1 MKGNFR
7 MNDLIDIIDEYILI
21 SDIKGSIL
29 KCNSKLLSR
38 LEYNEDEIN
47 KLTIIDLIS
56 YENKGIEKWIN
67 LKDNKEREANHIN
80 LKLYPKI
87 SNPISVNGKIIID
100 NYEDKEC
107 IIIISKDISKV
118 TEDRIDVEEK
128 IKFMENKIKELNE
141 NLSIENM
148 RNEFFANLSHEFKTP
163 LNIILGTM
171 QLINKNIE
179 NNNITYN
186 EKFNLRKYNHV
197 IKQNSYR
204 LLKLVNNL
212 VDITRIDA
220 GYYNIKMS
228 NYNIVEIIEDI
239 TMSITQYAQQR
250 GIKLIFDTEEEDIII
265 GCDPEKIE
273 RIILNLLSN
282 AIKYTDPGGEIKVSI
297 TNNEE
302 KVFVSVKDN
311 GVGIS
316 ERSINKIFE
325 RFAQDSSSFSRRC
338 EGSGIGL
345 SLVKSLVE
353 MHGGNITVKS
363 KVNEGS
369 EFKFELLNMK
379 VIDDKNIRNIGEM
392 PRSKIEKCD
401 IEFSDIYSS

>member
-1 MKGNFR
+1 
-7 MNDLIDIIDEYILI
+7 
-21 SDIKGSIL
+21 
-29 KCNSKLLSR
+29 
-38 LEYNEDEIN
+38 
-47 KLTIIDLIS
+47 
-56 YENKGIEKWIN
+56 
-67 LKDNKEREANHIN
+67 
-80 LKLYPKI
+80 
-87 SNPISVNGKIIID
+87 
-100 NYEDKEC
+100 
-107 IIIISKDISKV
+107 
-118 TEDRIDVEEK
+118 
-128 IKFMENKIKELNE
+128 
-141 NLSIENM
+141 
-148 RNEFFANLSHEFKTP
+148 
-163 LNIILGTM
+163 
-171 QLINKNIE
+171 
-179 NNNITYN
+179 
-186 EKFNLRKYNHV
+186 
-197 IKQNSYR
+197 
-204 LLKLVNNL
+204 
-212 VDITRIDA
+212 
-220 GYYNIKMS
+220 MS

-297 TNNEE
+297 TNNDE

-325 RFAQDSSSFSRRC
+325 RFAQDSSNFSRRC

-401 IEFSDIYSS
+401 IEFSDIYSG

>member
-1 MKGNFR
+1 

-128 IKFMENKIKELNE
+128 IKFM
-141 NLSIENM
+141 ENM

-297 TNNEE
+297 TNNDE

-325 RFAQDSSSFSRRC
+325 RFAQDSSNFSRRC

-392 PRSKIEKCD
+392 SRSKIEKCD

>member
-1 MKGNFR
+1 
-7 MNDLIDIIDEYILI
+7 
-21 SDIKGSIL
+21 
-29 KCNSKLLSR
+29 
-38 LEYNEDEIN
+38 
-47 KLTIIDLIS
+47 
-56 YENKGIEKWIN
+56 
-67 LKDNKEREANHIN
+67 
-80 LKLYPKI
+80 
-87 SNPISVNGKIIID
+87 
-100 NYEDKEC
+100 
-107 IIIISKDISKV
+107 
-118 TEDRIDVEEK
+118 
-128 IKFMENKIKELNE
+128 MENKIKELNE
-141 NLSIENM
+141 NLSMESM

-179 NNNITYN
+179 NDNITYN
-186 EKFNLRKYNHV
+186 ENFNLRKYNNV

-204 LLKLVNNL
+204 LLKLLNNL
-212 VDITRIDA
+212 IDITRIDA
-220 GYYNIKMS
+220 GYYNIKMY

-297 TNNEE
+297 TSSEE

-316 ERSINKIFE
+316 ERSISKIFE
-325 RFAQDSSSFSRRC
+325 RFAQDSTSFSRRC

-345 SLVKSLVE
+345 SLVKSLVD
-353 MHGGNITVKS
+353 MHSYYNYI
-363 KVNEGS
+363 
-369 EFKFELLNMK
+369 
-379 VIDDKNIRNIGEM
+379 
-392 PRSKIEKCD
+392 
-401 IEFSDIYSS
+401 

>member
-1 MKGNFR
+1 

-38 LEYNEDEIN
+38 FEYNEDEIN

-67 LKDNKEREANHIN
+67 FKNNNERKANHIN
-80 LKLYPKI
+80 FKLHPKN
-87 SNPISVNGKIIID
+87 SNPISVSGKLIID
-100 NYEDKEC
+100 NYKEKKC
-107 IIIISKDISKV
+107 IIIISKDIPKI
-118 TEDRIDVEEK
+118 TEDKIDLEK
-128 IKFMENKIKELNE
+128 NIKLMEDKIKELNE
-141 NLSIENM
+141 NLSMESM

-179 NNNITYN
+179 KNNITYSEN
-186 EKFNLRKYNHV
+186 FNLRKYNNV

-212 VDITRIDA
+212 IDITRIDA
-220 GYYNIKMS
+220 GYYDIKMA

-239 TMSITQYAQQR
+239 TMSITQYAQQK
-250 GIKLIFDTEEEDIII
+250 GIRLIFDTEKEEIII
-265 GCDPEKIE
+265 GCDPDKIE

-282 AIKYTDPGGEIKVSI
+282 AIKYTDQGGEIKVSI
-297 TNNEE
+297 TSNNE

-316 ERSINKIFE
+316 ERNLDKIFE

-353 MHGGNITVKS
+353 MHGGSITVNS

-369 EFKFELLNMK
+369 EFRFELLNMK
-379 VIDDKNIRNIGEM
+379 VIEDKNIRSLEEISC
-392 PRSKIEKCD
+392 SKIEKCD
-401 IEFSDIYSS
+401 IEFSDIYSC

>member
-1 MKGNFR
+1 

-67 LKDNKEREANHIN
+67 FKNNNERKANHIN
-80 LKLYPKI
+80 FKLHPKN
-87 SNPISVNGKIIID
+87 SNPISVSGKIIID
-100 NYEDKEC
+100 NYKEKKC
-107 IIIISKDISKV
+107 IIIISKDIPKI
-118 TEDRIDVEEK
+118 TEDKIDLEK
-128 IKFMENKIKELNE
+128 NIKLMEDKIKELNE
-141 NLSIENM
+141 NLSMESM

-179 NNNITYN
+179 KNNITYSEN
-186 EKFNLRKYNHV
+186 FNLRKYNNV

-212 VDITRIDA
+212 IDITRIDA
-220 GYYNIKMS
+220 GYYDIKMA

-239 TMSITQYAQQR
+239 TMSITQYAQQK
-250 GIKLIFDTEEEDIII
+250 GIRLIFDTEKEEIII
-265 GCDPEKIE
+265 GCDPDKIE

-282 AIKYTDPGGEIKVSI
+282 AIKYTDQGGEIKVSI
-297 TNNEE
+297 TSNNE

-316 ERSINKIFE
+316 ERNLDKIFE

-353 MHGGNITVKS
+353 MHGGSITVNS

-369 EFKFELLNMK
+369 EFRFELLNMK
-379 VIDDKNIRNIGEM
+379 VIEDKNIRSLEEISC
-392 PRSKIEKCD
+392 SKIEKCD
-401 IEFSDIYSS
+401 IEFSDIYSC

>member
-29 KCNSKLLSR
+29 KCNRKLLSK
-38 LEYNEDEIN
+38 LEYNENEIN
-47 KLTIIDLIS
+47 KLTIMDLIS
-56 YENKGIEKWIN
+56 YKNQEIEKWIN
-67 LKDNKEREANHIN
+67 LKDIKEKNFNHIN
-80 LKLYPKI
+80 LELYPKK
-87 SNPISVNGKIIID
+87 SNPISVNSKIIID
-100 NYEDKEC
+100 NYEEKEC
-107 IIIISKDISKV
+107 IIIISKDTSQFK
-118 TEDRIDVEEK
+118 DNKIDTEEK

-141 NLSIENM
+141 SLSIENM

-179 NNNITYN
+179 NKNINYN
-186 EKFNLRKYNHV
+186 ENFNLRKYNHV

-250 GIKLIFDTEEEDIII
+250 GIKLIFDTEEEDIVI

-297 TNNEE
+297 TNNDER
-302 KVFVSVKDN
+302 VFVSVKDN

-316 ERSINKIFE
+316 ESSINKIFE
-325 RFAQDSSSFSRRC
+325 RFAQDSSNFSRRC

-369 EFKFELLNMK
+369 EFKFELLNKK
-379 VIDDKNIRNIGEM
+379 VIDDNNIINIREM

-401 IEFSDIYSS
+401 IEFSDIYSV